1 MNYVTMAYKG
11 WPSGT
16 PISILVITI
25 VAVLAVA
32 AVIGR
37 TRRK

>member
-1 MNYVTMAYKG
+1 MNDVAMAYKG

-16 PISILVITI
+16 PISVLVVII
-25 VAVLAVA
+25 VAVLLVA